1 MEKKV
6 SHHRQIPVYTP
17 LKLIWREFRKCTQ
30 VTIFQISIQFQICQ
44 KPIPFYVA
52 IIILLPQLYSL
63 YISYLKSRRRL
74 LKHSRIS
81 WIWVGLKEKEPRKIL
96 RIKLAE
102 SVTSLIIYIVKRF
115 AHKSIFIWYLE
126 LVKRL
131 DQFGWIL

>member
-1 MEKKV
+1 MEFDLSLGKKGKPPQTN
-6 SHHRQIPVYTP
+6 SCIHTP
-17 LKLIWREFRKCTQ
+17 ETTNEENSGNSFCTQ

-115 AHKSIFIWYLE
+115 AHKSIFIWYL
-126 LVKRL
+126 
-131 DQFGWIL
+131 